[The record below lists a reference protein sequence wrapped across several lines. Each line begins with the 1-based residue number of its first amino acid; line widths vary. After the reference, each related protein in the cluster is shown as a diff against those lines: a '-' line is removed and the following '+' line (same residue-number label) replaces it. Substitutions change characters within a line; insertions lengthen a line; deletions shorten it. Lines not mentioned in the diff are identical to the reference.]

1 MNRKTRAAMVSV
13 CSNIS
18 LIIMKMVAGF
28 ASGSVS
34 IISEAIHS
42 AMDLVAAL
50 IALFAVKSPISH
62 PMNATP
68 MVTTRLKMS
77 PVSSKH
83 CLSCWPRAGSS
94 SKPSTS

>member
-18 LIIMKMVAGF
+18 LIIMKVVAGF

-42 AMDLVAAL
+42 AMDPGRERTLL
-50 IALFAVKSPISH
+50 DF
-62 PMNATP
+62 
-68 MVTTRLKMS
+68 
-77 PVSSKH
+77 
-83 CLSCWPRAGSS
+83 
-94 SKPSTS
+94 

>member
-42 AMDLVAAL
+42 AMDLV
-50 IALFAVKSPISH
+50 
-62 PMNATP
+62 
-68 MVTTRLKMS
+68 
-77 PVSSKH
+77 
-83 CLSCWPRAGSS
+83 
-94 SKPSTS
+94 

>member
-1 MNRKTRAAMVSV
+1 MRAAPKYPFLFRKLYMNRKTRAAMVSV

-50 IALFAVKSPISH
+50 IALVRGEKVRSP
-62 PMNATP
+62 A
-68 MVTTRLKMS
+68 R
-77 PVSSKH
+77 
-83 CLSCWPRAGSS
+83 
-94 SKPSTS
+94 